1 MDDVVV
7 IGGGVIGLSLAFEL
21 AGEGLRVRLLERG
34 EPGREA
40 SWAGAGILPPPAAS
54 IEPPSLA
61 QLATMSWRLHPVWH
75 EQLRSLVGID
85 NGYRRTGGLYIAE
98 NATDALGLQAQ
109 AADWQR
115 AGVAAEAIGGA
126 ELVRK
131 EPALAGG
138 WAASA
143 PRALWVPDES
153 QLRNPWHLKAL
164 RAACQARGVQI
175 CPGVSA
181 DGFLVRRGRVHTV
194 ETALGPITAGAVCL
208 TGGAWSQG
216 IASRL
221 GVRLSVRPVRGQIVL
236 LDAGQ
241 PLLGRIVN
249 VGRRYLV
256 PRAEGRVLVGSTEEE
271 AGFDNR
277 TTAAGVAGL
286 LEFALRLVPG
296 LEQAR
301 VETSWAGL
309 RPATADGLPYLG
321 SIPELQNAFVA
332 AGHYRSGLLLAPA
345 TAVVM
350 SRVIRGL
357 PAEVDLAPF
366 RVDRQAAG
374 AA

>member
-1 MDDVVV
+1 MQMDDVVV
-7 IGGGVIGLSLAFEL
+7 IGGGAIGLSLALEL

-34 EPGREA
+34 EVGREA

-61 QLATMSWRLHPVWH
+61 QLAAMSWRLHPIWH
-75 EQLRSLVGID
+75 EQLLSLVGID

-98 NATDALGLQAQ
+98 DAADSVNLQACATD
-109 AADWQR
+109 WQQ
-115 AGVAAEAIGGA
+115 AGVLAEAIDCA
-126 ELVRK
+126 ELARR

-143 PRALWVPDES
+143 PGALWVPEES

-164 RAACQARGVQI
+164 RAACQVRGVQI

-194 ETALGPITAGAVCL
+194 ETAKGPIPAGAVCL
-208 TGGAWSQG
+208 AGGAWSQG

-221 GVRLSVRPVRGQIVL
+221 GVRLSVKPVRGQIVL
-236 LDAGQ
+236 LDTGQ
-241 PLLGRIVN
+241 PLLRRIVN
-249 VGRRYLV
+249 VRRRYLV

-271 AGFDNR
+271 VGFDNR

-286 LEFALRLVPG
+286 LAFALRLVPQF
-296 LEQAR
+296 EQAR
-301 VETSWAGL
+301 VETTWAGL
-309 RPATADGLPYLG
+309 RPATADGMPYLG
-321 SIPELQNAFVA
+321 GIPELQNAFVA

-357 PAEVDLAPF
+357 PPEVDLSPF
-366 RVDRQAAG
+366 RVDR
-374 AA
+374 

>member
-1 MDDVVV
+1 MDDVIV

-21 AGEGLRVRLLERG
+21 AGEGLRVRILERG
-34 EPGREA
+34 EPGRES

-54 IEPPSLA
+54 LEPPSLA
-61 QLATMSWRLHPVWH
+61 QLAEMSWRLHPVWH
-75 EQLRSLVGID
+75 EQLLSLVGID
-85 NGYRRTGGLYIAE
+85 NGYRRTGGLYIAL
-98 NATDALGLQAQ
+98 DAAEAQALQAQ
-109 AADWQR
+109 AADWR
-115 AGVAAEAIGGA
+115 RTGVAAESLDAA
-126 ELVRK
+126 VLVSK

-138 WAASA
+138 CAAA
-143 PRALWVPDES
+143 AAGALWVPEEA

-175 CPGVSA
+175 SPGVSA
-181 DGFLVRRGRVHTV
+181 DGFLIRRGRVQYV
-194 ETALGPITAGAVCL
+194 ETALGPISAGAVCL
-208 TGGAWSQG
+208 ASGAWSQG

-221 GVRLSVRPVRGQIVL
+221 GVRLAVRPVRGQIVL
-236 LDAGQ
+236 LDTGQ
-241 PLLGRIVN
+241 PLLRRIIN

-277 TTAAGVAGL
+277 TTAAGISGL
-286 LEFALRLVPG
+286 LEFALQLVPG

-321 SIPELQNAFVA
+321 VIPELQNAFVA

-345 TAVVM
+345 TAVVI
-350 SRVIRGL
+350 SRVVRGL
-357 PAEVDLAPF
+357 PPQVDLAPF
-366 RVDRQAAG
+366 RVDR
-374 AA
+374 

>member
-1 MDDVVV
+1 MDDVVI

-21 AGEGLRVRLLERG
+21 AGEGLRVRVVERG

-40 SWAGAGILPPPAAS
+40 SWAGAGILPPPSAS

-61 QLATMSWRLHPVWH
+61 QLAAMSWRLHPVWH
-75 EQLRSLVGID
+75 EQLRGLVGID
-85 NGYRRTGGLYIAE
+85 NGYRRTGGLYLAE
-98 NATDALGLQAQ
+98 NTAEAQDLRSQ
-109 AADWQR
+109 AAAWQQ
-115 AGVAAEAIGGA
+115 AGVAAEPVEGV
-126 ELVRK
+126 ELFRR

-138 WAASA
+138 WAGAA
-143 PRALWVPDES
+143 PGALFVPEEA

-181 DGFLVRRGRVHTV
+181 DGFLVRRGRVHSIESTR
-194 ETALGPITAGAVCL
+194 GPIAAGAVCL
-208 TGGAWSQG
+208 AGGAWSQG

-236 LDAGQ
+236 LDTGQ
-241 PLLGRIVN
+241 PLLSHIVN

-271 AGFDNR
+271 AGFENR

-286 LEFALRLVPG
+286 LEFALRLVPQ
-296 LEQAR
+296 LEHAR

-309 RPATADGLPYLG
+309 RPATTDGLPYLG
-321 SIPELQNAFVA
+321 GIPDLENAFVA
-332 AGHYRSGLLLAPA
+332 AGHFRSGLLLSPG

-357 PAEVDLAPF
+357 PPELDLAPF
-366 RVDRQAAG
+366 RVDR
-374 AA
+374 